1 MSGFAK
7 LKNAGESVSGKPQPL
22 DLSDFSSGGS
32 ERRGNPREDQE
43 IADRVARRHGLA
55 EEPVG
60 RVPLK
65 RGSTVTDKIFISGPL
80 ATLNRFRELCNDRGG
95 IPYHE
100 ALQLLLDRYD
110 GADRS

>member
-43 IADRVARRHGLA
+43 IADRVARRHGLRS
-55 EEPVG
+55 G
-60 RVPLK
+60 R
-65 RGSTVTDKIFISGPL
+65 RRSGLWAGP
-80 ATLNRFRELCNDRGG
+80 AV
-95 IPYHE
+95 I
-100 ALQLLLDRYD
+100 
-110 GADRS
+110 